1 MVNQKYLIAQINLF
15 KAKLILLIIL
25 LAIALESVAILLI
38 FHELLTKV
46 FVDEIII
53 LIYVK
58 ICEVK

>member
-15 KAKLILLIIL
+15 KAKQILLIIL

-38 FHELLTKV
+38 FRELLTKV
-46 FVDEIII
+46 SADEIII